1 MAAEITW
8 ALVLATTIHFFLGA
22 IWYGPLFGKAWA
34 KLAYGKEEIE
44 YEQATPRQP
53 SPCPHPID
61 KQTLPYN
68 HTTTHTYTASREQG
82 PSGA

>member
-53 SPCPHPID
+53 PPTSI
-61 KQTLPYN
+61 
-68 HTTTHTYTASREQG
+68 
-82 PSGA
+82 